1 MVQQTSHPAS
11 EQPGSASQAS
21 QQSQMDERRAE
32 APIIPTIATAEG
44 LAYFQGRFTPM
55 AEANVS
61 VATHGLHYGTG
72 CFEGIRA
79 YWNADHQQLYVLK
92 LREHFERFAH
102 SRRMLMMKPV
112 ESVDELCGVTIEL
125 LRRQNIRSDAYI
137 RPVAFKSSRTIKLT
151 LSSLDDAVCIYAF
164 PMGNYVDISAG
175 LNVCV
180 SSWRRVSGNAMPVR
194 AKTTGAY
201 INSSLAV
208 DEAAANGFDEAIF
221 LTQSGTVSEGSS
233 CNIFVVKHGRIS
245 TTRAADDI
253 LEGIT
258 RDAAIGMLA
267 RDMGMTTEVRAIE
280 RTELYD
286 ADEIFFTGTGVQV
299 SPVTRVDRRAIG
311 DGRPGPITMELQRR
325 YLRAVRGDDPA
336 YSDWLTPVYQQ

>member
-1 MVQQTSHPAS
+1 MVQQRTQSTTATTTNAHPTAT
-11 EQPGSASQAS
+11 PKAA
-21 QQSQMDERRAE
+21 
-32 APIIPTIATAEG
+32 APVIPTIGSAES
-44 LAYFQGRFTPM
+44 LVYFNGRITPLS
-55 AEANVS
+55 EANVS
-61 VATHGLHYGTG
+61 VTTHGLHYGTG

-79 YWNADHQQLYVLK
+79 YWNEDHQQLYLLK
-92 LREHFERFAH
+92 LREHFERFAR
-102 SRRMLMMKPV
+102 SRRMLRMGPG
-112 ESVDELCGVTIEL
+112 ESVDELCDATVEL
-125 LRRQNIRSDAYI
+125 LRQQGTRSDAYI

-151 LSSLDDAVCIYAF
+151 LSALDDSIYIYAF

-175 LNVCV
+175 LSVGV
-180 SSWRRVSGNAMPVR
+180 SSWRRVSGNAVPVR

-201 INSSLAV
+201 INSCLAV

-233 CNIFVVKHGRIS
+233 CNIFVVKQGRIS

-258 RDAAIGMLA
+258 RDAVMGMLA
-267 RDMGMTTEVRAIE
+267 RDMGFSTEIRAID

-299 SPVTRVDRRAIG
+299 SPVTQVDRRAVG
-311 DGRPGPITMELQRR
+311 DGQPGPITMELQRR
-325 YLRAVRGDDPA
+325 YLQAVRGEDPA
-336 YSDWLTPVYQQ
+336 YADWLTPVYPK

>member
-1 MVQQTSHPAS
+1 MVQQRLYPTSPADT
-11 EQPGSASQAS
+11 QPAPRKASA
-21 QQSQMDERRAE
+21 
-32 APIIPTIATAEG
+32 PVIPTIGADESLVWLDG
-44 LAYFQGRFTPM
+44 QVIPLS
-55 AEANVS
+55 EANVS
-61 VATHGLHYGTG
+61 VATHALHYGAG

-79 YWNADHQQLYVLK
+79 YWNAERGQLYLLK

-102 SRRMLMMKPV
+102 SRRMLRM
-112 ESVDELCGVTIEL
+112 SAGSTVDELCAATVAL
-125 LRRQNIRSDAYI
+125 LRQQGTRADAYV
-137 RPVAFKSSRTIKLT
+137 RPLSFKSSRTIKLT
-151 LSSLDDAVCIYAF
+151 LSTLDDSVSIYAF

-175 LNVCV
+175 LSVCV

-201 INSSLAV
+201 INSCLAV

-233 CNIFVVKHGRIS
+233 CNLFIVKDGRVS

-258 RDAAIGMLA
+258 RAAAMEMLT
-267 RDMGMTTEVRAIE
+267 RDMGLATEVRAID

-299 SPVTRVDRRAIG
+299 SPVTQVDRRAIG
-311 DGRPGPITMELQRR
+311 SGQPGPVTMELQRR

-336 YSDWLTPVYQQ
+336 YRDWLTPVYAE